1 MAIFSEQSFLI
12 KTKGSRKEMRGGSRY
27 LYRNLSTTADVP
39 HLRVNMATLAE
50 QIQMLPQI
58 VHDVRITNVSAT
70 ILLVAQALKYSF
82 NLVPHLYVELNLYL

>member
-1 MAIFSEQSFLI
+1 M
-12 KTKGSRKEMRGGSRY
+12 
-27 LYRNLSTTADVP
+27 DVP

-70 ILLVAQALKYSF
+70 ILLIAQVLTYSF
-82 NLVPHLYVELNLYL
+82 NLVCHLYVELNLVCEVSYVLTGGRPVVAFVILLYDIILTFPR